1 MKIIIATNK
10 NLVHILLRPR
20 LLATGGNHQEFHLP
34 LKERSEEY
42 LKLLTEVGQK
52 LVKRIAD
59 IEGVESIRVWIN
71 TVGLEHSRTYEWEND
86 LAELVMPIV
95 YEVLGYN
102 DPEKVTIEKTTMT
115 KLCGW

>member
-10 NLVHILLRPR
+10 NNVHILLRPR

-34 LKERSEEY
+34 LKDRSEEY

-59 IEGVESIRVWIN
+59 IEGTGRITVWIN
-71 TVGLEHSRTYEWEND
+71 TIGIEYSSVYEWDND

-102 DPEKVTIEKTTMT
+102 DPEKVIIEKTTMA
-115 KLCGW
+115 KHYDW